1 MKARKKMQHNVLVA
15 EVGNELLLNF
25 VLTCFKFSP
34 NYVDPPVGWGSTYCF
49 TDVGVRVR
57 VGVSVTPITKAPPA
71 QIFFGRHVFCSPGHE
86 LLISAMTLTFA
97 LKVKP

>member
-1 MKARKKMQHNVLVA
+1 MYIKTYQAKENILPVNNTRHHSY
-15 EVGNELLLNF
+15 
-25 VLTCFKFSP
+25 CHDHP
-34 NYVDPPVGWGSTYCF
+34 HYYVDPPVGWGSTYCF
-49 TDVGVRVR
+49 TDVRVRVR
-57 VGVSVTPITKAPPA
+57 VCVGVTPITKAPPA